1 MRYELLGLIRVIGPD
16 DTSYI
21 TAHKAEVLL
30 AALLARSG
38 QVVTADQ
45 LINEI
50 WGDRAPRRAHA
61 ALHVYVSQL
70 RKFLR
75 NAGGNGQSIVTRP
88 LGYLLCVGPDELDSN
103 DFRRLVDDGQ
113 ELVRL
118 ERHEQA
124 LRCFESALALWRGPA
139 FDDARDGPIVN
150 TCAAWLEET
159 RLQCVELLI
168 EQYLVLG
175 RHREIVGQ
183 LYALISDHP
192 LRETF
197 YRYLMLALYR
207 SERQAEALMVYRAAS
222 GRLSDELGLEPCRPL
237 RDLHRAILT
246 GDEAFSGRPS

>member
-1 MRYELLGLIRVIGPD
+1 MRYELLGLIRVIGPE

-30 AALLARSG
+30 AALLARAG

-45 LINEI
+45 LIHEL

-61 ALHVYVSQL
+61 ALHVYVSQV

-75 NAGGNGQSIVTRP
+75 AAGDDGRSIVTRP
-88 LGYLLCVGPDELDSN
+88 LGYLLRVGANELDSA
-103 DFRRLVDDGQ
+103 DFQRLMDDGR
-113 ELVRL
+113 ERMRL
-118 ERHEQA
+118 GRHEQA
-124 LRCFESALALWRGPA
+124 LRSFQSALALWRGPA

-150 TCAAWLEET
+150 ASATWLEET
-159 RLQCVELLI
+159 RLQCLELLVA
-168 EQYLVLG
+168 EYLTLG

-197 YRYLMLALYR
+197 YRYLMMALYR
-207 SERQAEALMVYRAAS
+207 SERQAEALMVYRAAC
-222 GRLSDELGLEPCRPL
+222 GRLNDELGLEPCRPL
-237 RDLHRAILT
+237 RDLHQAILA
-246 GDEAFSGRPS
+246 GDDQLSGRPS

>member
-1 MRYELLGLIRVIGPD
+1 MRYELLGLIRVIGPA
-16 DTSYI
+16 DTSYL

-50 WGDRAPRRAHA
+50 WGDRTPRRAHA
-61 ALHVYVSQL
+61 ALHVYVSQV

-75 NAGGNGQSIVTRP
+75 DAGGSGHSIVTRP
-88 LGYLLCVGPDELDSN
+88 LGYLLRIGPDELDSH
-103 DFRRLVDDGQ
+103 DFQRLMDDGR
-113 ELVRL
+113 ERVRL
-118 ERHEQA
+118 GRHEQA

-150 TCAAWLEET
+150 TCATWLEES
-159 RLQCVELLI
+159 RLQCLELLI
-168 EQYLVLG
+168 EEYLTLG

-207 SERQAEALMVYRAAS
+207 SERQAEALMVYRAACE
-222 GRLSDELGLEPCRPL
+222 RLSEELGLEPCRPL
-237 RDLHRAILT
+237 RELHQAILT
-246 GDEAFSGRPS
+246 GDEQLSGRPS